1 MKFRH
6 YTLIFAFLA
15 TIIGIPLIQGC
26 SDPFDEFRRNG
37 VEMPSDGKWIPVSL
51 SFEGLGLRNPL
62 TRSLTP
68 EGENSMDMDR
78 IRVLV
83 FDKDKKF
90 SYEAK
95 VTSFTPSTDPDDHK
109 SKGKITLL
117 AKNTPSDN
125 TSTFVMLAN
134 VSRSEATVADALA
147 GKTKEEVM
155 ELFTYDMPE
164 DGIWN
169 NGDLPMWGSSAAI
182 TVDHNSGAVP
192 TLGTI
197 YMIRAVARVDV
208 GLNLS
213 STSEGAAVFD
223 EKAKGIEG
231 VKLTKVYF
239 YNTNTEGRVAPFKDE
254 AVWDEAGRKAKQPS
268 IPAPA
273 PTVTGKIDRT
283 SSIAE
288 EKILLREVYVP
299 EAVNTPTKATQG
311 ANGETL
317 PEQDM
322 ENYLKRP
329 YIVVGLTGADKNRPD
344 KETFFRIDYL
354 KRTGT
359 EASATYEYL
368 PLLRNH
374 RYLVNVTEVGGPGFE
389 TEEDAKKGPAA
400 NIMYNVV
407 VWNESTMSNVQ
418 YDGQYMLGV
427 SNDQFTFY
435 REGGSL
441 TAKIQTSW
449 PEGFT
454 VKGLPA
460 WITYSVAPADPGKT
474 APTDEQIVTFTVSEQ
489 VDADRTW
496 PEKQEDAQ
504 NELKAAYVEAGRM
517 KWFLSFEQSK
527 DMNVTLQIFADEACS
542 QPLEFIEISQYGEN
556 YGQGDKVVID
566 NGKQLTAEEAGAKV
580 TFYVKTE
587 PHNLEP
593 QFHAES
599 LNRFNI
605 EKVDQLAGGVWK
617 YTVTAPDITD
627 NEEYFDNFN
636 TAYTCSITHMATGKS
651 ASAKLSLLQKEYNAI
666 PYYGRNMSHTL
677 LEETQGI
684 YVMDG
689 RQKEYYVKANSE
701 YVIEMLSAEAD
712 NGQGAVIPTFA
723 DFHDRN
729 PSLSGTPVPF
739 TPVDDLTDP
748 KLFSGKAKFK
758 IYSPT
763 GLFPAREFTIQLI
776 SGIMQ
781 PEANTYM
788 VKKGSKQGILIPV
801 SRVNTAYDY
810 YKKLLDHDADFTGD
824 AEQLLPGDK
833 EEFMLNRLDDDDD
846 WTVNIVWTDINKSG
860 DTPIQRAG
868 LEVLKELGGT
878 GPNSYIYLQAGD
890 MAGNVLIEL
899 RSGKLERR
907 QTLWSWHIWIVD
919 EYPTV
924 KTLNRTG
931 GDGAVQVKLMS
942 HLLGAYEEPK
952 SSYSGDAYREFGM
965 QYQWGRKDPFPSYDV
980 YVNVP
985 FYDGD
990 GRRFDFIKNQ
1000 KGDRADYGRQNAL
1013 QAAGGTLTMK
1023 ASIENPNTIVSHQSF
1038 WQYELFPHANVSYFK
1053 ARWVFLYPW
1062 NKPVDNGS
1070 NPQAVGGKTV
1080 FDPSPYGFRIM
1091 SQDESVTLRYA
1102 YYKGSSSSDGL
1113 ITPLPG
1119 SIYDGSFMNGNSGS
1133 KSCIFA
1139 VSQANGNAHAGRYLL
1154 NSLGSWGGWTSES
1167 NNSTLYR
1174 RAMTYSIRPVVDSEV
1189 TDDYTKYLP
1198 K

>member
-26 SDPFDEFRRNG
+26 TDPFDEYRRNG
-37 VEMPSDGKWIPVSL
+37 MEMSTDGKWIPVSL

-68 EGENSMDMDR
+68 EDENNMDMDR
-78 IRVLV
+78 MRVLV

-117 AKNTPSDN
+117 AKNTPSGN

-134 VSRSEATVADALA
+134 VSRSEATDANALA

-155 ELFTYDMPE
+155 KLFTYDMPE
-164 DGIWN
+164 DGNWN
-169 NGDLPMWGSSAAI
+169 NEDLPMWGSSAAI
-182 TVDHNSGAVP
+182 MVDHNSGAVP

-213 STSEGAAVFD
+213 STSEGADVFD
-223 EKAKGIEG
+223 EKANGIEG
-231 VKLTKVYF
+231 IKLTKVYF
-239 YNTNTEGRVAPFKDE
+239 YNTNTKGRVAPFEDE
-254 AVWDEAGRKAKQPS
+254 ATWDGADRKAKQPS
-268 IPAPA
+268 IPDPA

-283 SSIAE
+283 SSIVD

-299 EAVNTPTKATQG
+299 EAVNNPTKATQG

-441 TAKIQTSW
+441 TAKVQTSW

-454 VKGLPA
+454 VEGLPA
-460 WITYSVAPADPGKT
+460 WITSSVAPADPDKT
-474 APTDEQIVTFTVSEQ
+474 APTDEQIVTFTISEE
-489 VDADRTW
+489 VNADRTW
-496 PEKQEDAQ
+496 PERQEDAQ
-504 NELKAAYVEAGRM
+504 DESKAAYVKAGRM

-556 YGQGDKVVID
+556 YGQDGKVVIN
-566 NGKQLTAEEAGAKV
+566 NGQQLTAEEAGAKV

-587 PHNLEP
+587 PQNLEP

-599 LNRFNI
+599 INRFKI
-605 EKVDQLAGGVWK
+605 AKVAQLAGGVWK

-636 TAYTCSITHMATGKS
+636 TAYTCSITYASTGKS
-651 ASAKLSLLQKEYNAI
+651 ASAKLNLLQKEYNAI
-666 PYYGRNMSHTL
+666 PYYGQNMFHTL

-684 YVMDG
+684 YLMDG
-689 RQKEYYVKANSE
+689 EQKKFYVKANSE
-701 YVIEMLSAEAD
+701 YVIKLLSAEAD
-712 NGQGAVIPTFA
+712 NGKGKVIQAFA
-723 DFHDRN
+723 DVHNQN
-729 PSLSGTPVPF
+729 PSLSGTPVLF

-758 IYSPT
+758 IYSPS
-763 GLFPAREFTIQLI
+763 GLFPEREFSIHLI
-776 SGIMQ
+776 SGIVQ

-788 VKKGSKQGILIPV
+788 VKKGTKQGILIPV

-810 YKKLLDHDADFTGD
+810 YKTLLDHDATLTGD
-824 AEQLLPGDK
+824 PKQLLPGDK

-924 KTLNRTG
+924 KTVERTG
-931 GDGAVQVKLMS
+931 GSGAVRVKLMS

-952 SSYSGDAYREFGM
+952 SSYNGDAYREFGM
-965 QYQWGRKDPFPSYDV
+965 QYQWGRKDPFPAYDV
-980 YVNVP
+980 YVKVP
-985 FYDGD
+985 FYDGE
-990 GRRFDFIKNQ
+990 GKRFDFIKNQ
-1000 KGDRADYGRQNAL
+1000 KGDRGNYGLQNAL

-1023 ASIENPNTIVSHQSF
+1023 ASIENPNVIASHQSF
-1038 WQYELFPHANVSYFK
+1038 WQYELFPCANVSYFQC
-1053 ARWVFLYPW
+1053 RWVFLYPW

-1070 NPQAVGGKTV
+1070 NPEAVGGKTV

-1091 SQDESVTLRYA
+1091 SQNESMTLRFSYWN
-1102 YYKGSSSSDGL
+1102 GSNSPNGL
-1113 ITPLPG
+1113 TTPLPG
-1119 SIYDGSFMNGNSGS
+1119 SIYDGSFMSSESG
-1133 KSCIFA
+1133 KNTCIFA
-1139 VSQANGNAHAGRYLL
+1139 VSQARTSAHAGYYLL
-1154 NSLGSWGGWTSES
+1154 NSVGGRAGWTPAS
-1167 NNSTLYR
+1167 NTNDTYR
-1174 RAMTYSIRPVVDSEV
+1174 RGMTYSIRPVVDPEA

-1198 K
+1198 Q

>member
-1 MKFRH
+1 MRIKH
-6 YTLIFAFLA
+6 CSLIFAFLA
-15 TIIGIPLIQGC
+15 IFLGIPLMQGC
-26 SDPFDEFRRNG
+26 SDPLDEHRKTVPDTALGDEWGN
-37 VEMPSDGKWIPVSL
+37 VSL
-51 SFEGLGLRNPL
+51 TIEGMELNSLK
-62 TRSLTP
+62 TRSLTQA
-68 EGENSMDMDR
+68 GENEIKGDN
-78 IRVLV
+78 IRVFV
-83 FDKDKKF
+83 FDKDGKF
-90 SYEAK
+90 SYEALVVAFATTNEK
-95 VTSFTPSTDPDDHK
+95 KDQGTM
-109 SKGKITLL
+109 TLF
-117 AKNTPSDN
+117 AKNTPSGN

-134 VSRSEATVADALA
+134 VSSEIEADDLEE
-147 GKTKEEVM
+147 KTQEEVLD
-155 ELFTYDMPE
+155 LFTFNMPAE
-164 DGIWN
+164 GEWNDGE
-169 NGDLPMWGSSAAI
+169 LPMWGTSAAI
-182 TVDHNSGAVP
+182 SVNHSSGAVP
-192 TLGTI
+192 KLGTI
-197 YMIRAVARVDV
+197 YLIRSVARVDV
-208 GLNLS
+208 GLKLS
-213 STSEGAAVFD
+213 NTAEGASQFN
-223 EKAKGIEG
+223 EKAEGLDGI
-231 VKLTKVYF
+231 KLTNIYF
-239 YNTNTEGRVAPFKDE
+239 YNTNAKGRVAPFKDG
-254 AVWDEAGRKAKQPS
+254 ATWDASGRKAKQPS
-268 IPAPA
+268 LPVPA
-273 PTVTGKIDRT
+273 PTVINKIDKT
-283 SSIAE
+283 SSIVDD
-288 EKILLREVYVP
+288 KIVLRDMYVP
-299 EAVNTPTKATQG
+299 EAANTPAEATQG
-311 ANGETL
+311 ANGEML
-317 PEQDM
+317 PEDDT

-329 YIVVGLTGADKNRPD
+329 YIIVGLVGADKNQPE
-344 KETFFRIDYL
+344 KKTFFRIDYL
-354 KRTGT
+354 KRTGS

-368 PLLRNH
+368 PLLRNY
-374 RYLVNVTEVGGPGFE
+374 RYLVNITNVNGPGFDK
-389 TEEDAKKGPAA
+389 EEDAQKGPAA
-400 NIMYNVV
+400 NIMYDVV
-407 VWNESTMSNVQ
+407 VWSESTMSNVQ

-427 SNDQFTFY
+427 SNDRFTFY

-449 PEGFT
+449 PEGFA
-454 VKGLPA
+454 VDGLPT
-460 WITYSVAPADPGKT
+460 WITYSVAPADPNKT

-496 PEKQEDAQ
+496 PEKQEDAL
-504 NELKAAYVEAGRM
+504 NELKAAYVKAGRM

-556 YGQGDKVVID
+556 YGQDDKVVID
-566 NGKQLTAEEAGAKV
+566 NGKQLTAEEAGATV

-599 LNRFNI
+599 VNRFKI
-605 EKVDQLAGGVWK
+605 KKVDQLARGVWK

-636 TAYTCSITHMATGKS
+636 TAYTCSITHTATDKS

-723 DFHDRN
+723 DFHGWN
-729 PSLSGTPVPF
+729 PSLLGTPVPF

-748 KLFSGKAKFK
+748 KFFSGKAKFK

-763 GLFPAREFTIQLI
+763 GLFPAREFAIHLI
-776 SGIMQ
+776 SGILQ

-801 SRVNTAYDY
+801 SRVNTAFDY
-810 YKKLLDHDADFTGD
+810 YKRLLDHDANLTGD

-833 EEFMLNRLDDDDD
+833 KEFMLNRLDDDDD

-860 DTPIQRAG
+860 DSPIQRAG
-868 LEVLKELGGT
+868 LEILKELGGT

-890 MAGNVLIEL
+890 KAGNVLIEL

-924 KTLNRTG
+924 KTLNKTG
-931 GDGAVQVKLMS
+931 GNGAMQVKLMS

-952 SSYSGDAYREFGM
+952 SSYNGDAYREFGM
-965 QYQWGRKDPFPSYDV
+965 QYQWGRKDPFPAYDV
-980 YVNVP
+980 YLNVP

-990 GRRFDFIKNQ
+990 GRRYDFVKNQ
-1000 KGDRADYGRQNAL
+1000 KGDGSDYGKYDAL
-1013 QAAGGTLTMK
+1013 WAAGGTLTMR

-1053 ARWVFLYPW
+1053 DRWVFLYPW
-1062 NKPVDNGS
+1062 NKPVDNGG
-1070 NPQAVGGKTV
+1070 NPEAVGGKTV

-1091 SQDESVTLRYA
+1091 SQNESTTLRYA

-1119 SIYDGSFMNGNSGS
+1119 SIYDGSFMDNASGG

-1139 VSQANGNAHAGRYLL
+1139 VSQARTSAHAGRYLL
-1154 NSLGSWGGWTSES
+1154 NSTGGAAGWTSVS
-1167 NNSTLYR
+1167 NSSDAYR
-1174 RAMTYSIRPVVDSEV
+1174 RAMTYSIRPVVDPDV